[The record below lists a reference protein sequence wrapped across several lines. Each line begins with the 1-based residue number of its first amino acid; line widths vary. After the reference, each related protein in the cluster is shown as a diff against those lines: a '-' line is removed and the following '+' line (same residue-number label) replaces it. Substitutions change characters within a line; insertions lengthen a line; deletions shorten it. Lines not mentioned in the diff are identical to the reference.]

1 MQHITNLEKRVEN
14 LSPESIC
21 SLMEFNQNDISFG
34 MDSPA
39 RTMLNKK
46 LVKKFET
53 FEIDEIELLIVES
66 GE

>member
-1 MQHITNLEKRVEN
+1 
-14 LSPESIC
+14 
-21 SLMEFNQNDISFG
+21 MEFNQNDISFG

-39 RTMLNKK
+39 RKMLNKK

-53 FEIDEIELLIVES
+53 FEIDEIELLTVES